1 MTTTLHSKGKLLVA
15 MELSNTKWRLAFS
28 EPGERAVRQK
38 VIDARERDAFLA
50 QLNLAKQKWEISAD
64 APVVCCYEAGR
75 DGFWI
80 QRWLKSEGI
89 ECLILDPASIEVN
102 RKKRRAKT
110 DRLDAQSL
118 IRLLKRYLSGD
129 EDVFSV
135 VRAPSV
141 QQEDQM
147 RLDRELE
154 RLKKERSS
162 HVNRIKSLLI
172 LHGLYIKG
180 SLYRLRKQVDGL
192 RLWNSQPLPQA
203 LKEEIVRELDR
214 YEQIVIHI
222 RLLEKKKRDA
232 LKQPETNAQK
242 QTRDLLKLRGVGEV
256 SAWSLGHEFFSWR
269 EFKNRREVA
278 ALADL
283 TPTPYDSGSSRI
295 EQGISKAGNRR
306 VRRIMIELAWSWL
319 RFQPDSE
326 LSRWFEK
333 RFGHGSKRMRRIGI
347 VALAR
352 KLLVALW
359 KYVEFGQVPEGAVL
373 VNA

>member
-1 MTTTLHSKGKLLVA
+1 MTATLHSESKLLVA

-28 EPGERAVRQK
+28 EPGDRAVRQK
-38 VIDARERDAFLA
+38 VIEARNRSEFLA
-50 QLNLAKQKWEISAD
+50 QVKLAKHKLD
-64 APVVCCYEAGR
+64 LPLNVPVVCCYEAGR

-80 QRWLKSEGI
+80 QRWLESEGI

-118 IRLLKRYLSGD
+118 VRLLKRYLAGD
-129 EDVFSV
+129 EDVFSM

-141 QQEDQM
+141 AQEDDM

-162 HVNRIKSLLI
+162 HINRIKSLLI
-172 LHGLYIKG
+172 LHGHYIKG
-180 SLYRLRKQVDGL
+180 SLYRLHKHLDAI
-192 RLWNSQPLPQA
+192 RLWNGEPLPGS
-203 LKEEIVRELDR
+203 LKSEILRELDR
-214 YEQIVIHI
+214 YDQTVEHI
-222 RLLEKKKRDA
+222 RLLEKRKSDA

-269 EFKNRREVA
+269 DFKNRREVA
-278 ALADL
+278 ALAGL
-283 TPTPYDSGSSRI
+283 TPTPYDSGGSRV

-326 LSRWFEK
+326 LSKWFEK

-359 KYVEFGQVPEGAVL
+359 KYVEFGEVPEGAVL
-373 VNA
+373 V

>member
-1 MTTTLHSKGKLLVA
+1 MTATLHSEAKLLVA

-28 EPGERAVRQK
+28 EPAERPVRQK
-38 VIDARERDAFLA
+38 VIGARNRSEFLA
-50 QLNLAKQKWEISAD
+50 QVKLAKHKWDLPLD

-80 QRWLKSEGI
+80 QRWLESEGI

-141 QQEDQM
+141 KQEDEM

-180 SLYRLRKQVDGL
+180 SVYKLRSQMDGL
-192 RLWNSQPLPQA
+192 RLWNDKPLPEA
-203 LKEEIVRELDR
+203 LKSEILRELDR
-214 YEQIVIHI
+214 YDQIVGQI
-222 RLLEKKKRDA
+222 RLLEKTKRDA

-278 ALADL
+278 ALAGL
-283 TPTPYDSGSSRI
+283 TPTPYDSGGSRV

-319 RFQPDSE
+319 RFQPGSE
-326 LSRWFEK
+326 LSKWFEK

-359 KYVEFGQVPEGAVL
+359 KYVEFGEVPEGAVL
-373 VNA
+373 V

>member
-1 MTTTLHSKGKLLVA
+1 MSNTLHSETRLIVA

-28 EPGERAVRQK
+28 SPNDRKLRQK
-38 VIDARERDAFLA
+38 VVDARNRSGFLA
-50 QLNLAKQKWEISAD
+50 EVSLAKRKLGLSANTL
-64 APVVCCYEAGR
+64 VVCCYEAGR

-80 QRWLKSEGI
+80 QRWLHSESI

-110 DRLDAQSL
+110 DRLDAESL
-118 IRLLKRYLSGD
+118 TRLLKRYLGGD

-135 VRAPSV
+135 VRAPSEA
-141 QQEDQM
+141 QEDEM

-172 LHGLYIKG
+172 LHGIYIKG
-180 SLYRLRKQVDGL
+180 SLYRLRKQIDGL
-192 RLWNSQPLPQA
+192 RLWNDKPLPES
-203 LKEEIVRELDR
+203 LKKEILREWDR
-214 YEQIVIHI
+214 YSQTFDQIQ
-222 RLLEKKKRDA
+222 LLEKEKRDA
-232 LKQPETNAQK
+232 LKVPETNAEK
-242 QTRDLLKLRGVGEV
+242 QTRDLLRLRGVGEV
-256 SAWSLGHEFFSWR
+256 SAWSLSHEFFGWR

-278 ALADL
+278 SLAGL
-283 TPTPYDSGSSRI
+283 TPTPYDSGNSRV

-326 LSRWFEK
+326 LSKWFEK

-359 KYVEFGQVPEGAVL
+359 KYIEFGEVPEGAVVL
-373 VNA
+373 